1 MLVILDE
8 FTKMAHWIP
17 SLTKVLAK
25 DITNIFLK
33 EIYKSY
39 NVQRD
44 IVADGETKI
53 TLHLWQVL
61 LAVLGIETKLATVL
75 QPETNSET
83 ERVNHTI
90 EEYPCHDCW

>member
-1 MLVILDE
+1 M
-8 FTKMAHWIP
+8 
-17 SLTKVLAK
+17 
-25 DITNIFLK
+25 
-33 EIYKSY
+33 
-39 NVQRD
+39 
-44 IVADGETKI
+44 ADGETKI

-90 EEYPCHDCW
+90 EEYPCHDC